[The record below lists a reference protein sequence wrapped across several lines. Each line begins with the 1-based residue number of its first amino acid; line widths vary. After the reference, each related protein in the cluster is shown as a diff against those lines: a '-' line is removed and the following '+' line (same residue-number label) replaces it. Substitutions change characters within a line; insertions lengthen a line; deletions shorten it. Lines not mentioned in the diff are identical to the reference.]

1 MCPRIPDRITLRDS
15 SGGWVPQLLV
25 TSLSRRRHSFHCD
38 CDCEHIRRVP
48 PASISRHLRLGAPIS
63 VRQHPCPLNPHVGPM
78 TCTWVRHLAR
88 GRRPRAYLGVGVRV
102 MGLTRIVSGSRASDT
117 PGAPLRSHRRPPCLQ
132 HPVVGVCYRGGL
144 HCGRRRPEARPHHHQ
159 MGGIAL
165 HVDPCVTCLPM
176 TAPPNGGNC
185 TIRGATRRRHAD
197 GRLLMLQNPH
207 HYPWCH
213 AP

>member
-38 CDCEHIRRVP
+38 REHIRRVP

-63 VRQHPCPLNPHVGPM
+63 VRQHQCPLNPRVGPLSRA
-78 TCTWVRHLAR
+78 WVRWYAR
-88 GRRPRAYLGVGVRV
+88 
-102 MGLTRIVSGSRASDT
+102 
-117 PGAPLRSHRRPPCLQ
+117 
-132 HPVVGVCYRGGL
+132 
-144 HCGRRRPEARPHHHQ
+144 GRRRPEARPHHHQ

-165 HVDPCVTCLPM
+165 HEDPCVTCLPM
-176 TAPPNGGNC
+176 TSPPNGGNC

-207 HYPWCH
+207 LYPWRH
-213 AP
+213 APSPVQDCPAGRR